1 LLIGQIKLLKYNK
14 YFILSLF
21 LSILK
26 LAKDLSPYF
35 SELKKMFDIVFFLCG
50 VGMVTRISK
59 NKFIFTGF
67 KGMAANLNGKISEN
81 VKMNENVKMSENGR
95 SEGVLRENMRE
106 NVCNN
111 LKSEYEY
118 MIREEMMF
126 CEEIMIEKK
135 KWNIRTSV
143 FLMMISE
150 QMVAMLVLSPE
161 RMMEKV
167 ELELVF

>member
-1 LLIGQIKLLKYNK
+1 
-14 YFILSLF
+14 
-21 LSILK
+21 
-26 LAKDLSPYF
+26 
-35 SELKKMFDIVFFLCG
+35 
-50 VGMVTRISK
+50 MVTRISK